1 MPTELNLEMYSESE
15 VLLPRFTGY
24 ISRGLLLHMLQQ
36 VDPTVSQRLHE
47 PNIMKPY
54 SVTPLYFRSR
64 KKNGQGYLL
73 DPRSPCRVKIRFLE
87 ERYVRDVIEYFSKK
101 NMVMIFDTAFHIASI
116 EIKTKD
122 YSELKEEARPVE
134 AFKLYFNTPTYLASL
149 GAGFYYLFP
158 EPQKIFLNL
167 MRLWNLYTTTQKYAI
182 DEVKE
187 YKAWLIKNMGVTGYE
202 VRTMLVQ
209 MREKKAVGFVGW
221 AIYRMKTDDEWN
233 KITCML
239 ARFAEYSG
247 IGGNRTGGFGVT
259 KFMPKKAK

>member
-1 MPTELNLEMYSESE
+1 VPTELNLEMYSESE

-87 ERYVRDVIEYFSKK
+87 ERYVRDVIEYLSKK